1 MKYTLFNY
9 FKLITQNLILL
20 DQGVVSLSRFLITII
35 IAKNFGMNEYGVYVI
50 LWSFILFLGS
60 VQIPIIINPLM
71 SLGSKSIYRSNNYF
85 FSTYFYFQVGFSLL
99 SILLLFIIYFIS
111 NNFNMNFDFELFLCL
126 ILYGVIY
133 NFYEYYRRF
142 FFTISNEL
150 KVFISDFFIYVI
162 MFSLIGL
169 MLFFDIFSL
178 KLFFL
183 QAFFIYS
190 MALIVLSRYYIIKK
204 VKVNFFLILFKK
216 NLDYSFPMLKM
227 SIMQFISGHFFIYIA
242 VLVLGTYSAVVIG
255 MLRNIFAPL
264 LVGLMILDNTLPK

>member
-1 MKYTLFNY
+1 MFSSSICTNFYMKYTLFNY

-111 NNFNMNFDFELFLCL
+111 NNFNMNFDFELF
-126 ILYGVIY
+126 
-133 NFYEYYRRF
+133 F
-142 FFTISNEL
+142 
-150 KVFISDFFIYVI
+150 
-162 MFSLIGL
+162 
-169 MLFFDIFSL
+169 
-178 KLFFL
+178 
-183 QAFFIYS
+183 
-190 MALIVLSRYYIIKK
+190 
-204 VKVNFFLILFKK
+204 
-216 NLDYSFPMLKM
+216 
-227 SIMQFISGHFFIYIA
+227 
-242 VLVLGTYSAVVIG
+242 
-255 MLRNIFAPL
+255 
-264 LVGLMILDNTLPK
+264 

>member
-1 MKYTLFNY
+1 MKYTFNY

-126 ILYGVIY
+126 IFMVL
-133 NFYEYYRRF
+133 
-142 FFTISNEL
+142 
-150 KVFISDFFIYVI
+150 FI
-162 MFSLIGL
+162 
-169 MLFFDIFSL
+169 IF
-178 KLFFL
+178 
-183 QAFFIYS
+183 
-190 MALIVLSRYYIIKK
+190 MNIIKI
-204 VKVNFFLILFKK
+204 FLHDIK
-216 NLDYSFPMLKM
+216 
-227 SIMQFISGHFFIYIA
+227 
-242 VLVLGTYSAVVIG
+242 
-255 MLRNIFAPL
+255 
-264 LVGLMILDNTLPK
+264 